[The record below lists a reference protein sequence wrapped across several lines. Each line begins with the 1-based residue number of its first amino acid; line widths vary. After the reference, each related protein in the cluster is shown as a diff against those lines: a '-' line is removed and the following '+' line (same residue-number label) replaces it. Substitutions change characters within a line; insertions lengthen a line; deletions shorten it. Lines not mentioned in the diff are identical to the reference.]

1 MYLKSR
7 RNQGAGG
14 DRPPQ
19 TLADLLTLSQSGGR
33 GVYYAYHI
41 TNPPPGFSCLPTTLT
56 YVLTEVIK
64 VVEFKESKR
73 L

>member
-41 TNPPPGFSCLPTTLT
+41 TNPPPRIFMPSYDPDLCT
-56 YVLTEVIK
+56 Y
-64 VVEFKESKR
+64 
-73 L
+73 